1 MMVKISGLPPNIKC
15 YDVKTLI
22 KRECNII
29 DIILDDLVGDVNACK
44 TIRVGLADDEE
55 GCRVIKCL
63 NGFRFGDKYII
74 KVEQVCKSSSSNTK
88 QTDSGPAD
96 RYQPTNYHNYPGTN
110 SSNDHKI
117 GYPSNKSG
125 NQSLTSQGPGNYDK
139 GPYGSQGHWKE
150 SSQYITKT
158 DDFRAST
165 NFNVDQAGY
174 QAGHNQNQWGNKNTS
189 RPQNFD
195 SFTAPNLTNTRDCRS
210 PDQSRSVTMSTP
222 LLTKIL
228 HNLTNPPQR
237 LIQND
242 GSSSP
247 PRRNSSFGRQESR
260 NIGRPQSPRE
270 NPPQTRHRQPERPVS
285 PGKRAMQQG
294 WQSDFKQT
302 PQRTKDVPSNRN
314 ISPPGQRTP
323 AGRPKSPS
331 WTAPIRYSPPRAS
344 ARQQFPS
351 SARVFD
357 FRRPG
362 EKSMS
367 GPHVMQPPGPTQP
380 GYTNVDNKN
389 VRFPP
394 FVRTNNPYE
403 QYMENNPASS
413 QARPQHI
420 QSQET
425 IQPMYSGG
433 YPSSHKGN
441 ASQPAWGPVQKTSWQ
456 QETKRV
462 FDPKLGDNVNL
473 PPPVHMRSP
482 RSPVR
487 RGSSIGQPVWGET
500 HNVQADNAR
509 NPGWRPDPFQET
521 VAKRQSGAG
530 NVQRFENSLGGRSD
544 FYEGIQHPP
553 PGSFRSNVDPQTNDY
568 REPNSSTRSSKESFQ
583 FQRMQRPSSEMQEGP
598 RWSKGRDEHRN
609 DFGDAYKKN
618 RDLSS
623 VPGLRSIDHQNSRD
637 HEANRP
643 NSQTQ
648 LCARPPAEPEWD
660 IDRMNDPMMN
670 PKRDKAVEA
679 IVSTILKKHQYLAE
693 CGDEERIRVIEELK
707 NELGQ
712 LFIDMFGDRDISY
725 IEIMI
730 KYKAKFGD
738 KDEEVMIENVLSKL
752 SIEMRCL
759 KRSAPEPTDIPAK
772 AARRSPEPQM
782 NTEQLTPTMSEAANV
797 PDWQLNVEPP
807 KVVSVPVV
815 GVPRVVV
822 PQPLVPQ
829 PMVPQPLVSQPMVP
843 QPMVPQPMV
852 PQPMVPQPLAPQ
864 PLVPP
869 VIGQQLPDP
878 QITAATQVAAQQ
890 INVPQQVAMAM
901 MANQHNVVPAPCEK
915 PYHQNQVPDY
925 NSSLGGTAPS
935 LGFNLYLCQ
944 ENFEPFTDT
953 EADEIKSFLIW
964 QTMKVTETSRGW
976 SPDITFKGL
985 QSVNRYEL
993 FTMDEATKKWLLK
1006 IDYSE
1011 LKNLNVLM
1019 YTMEELWYER
1029 AAIWLPGHYSKK
1041 TRLEPFE
1048 KLKLQNKRLK
1058 DVNIGKWKLVKQIVN
1073 VKGTRLYVDLSPT
1086 SARMLARYKMKLSYE
1101 LQKVDVYLK
1110 ASAVDKDTFDAGLK
1124 EKSVTDRNLIM
1135 KTARTTPMPVI
1146 QNGPSVVKITLDR
1159 TRYLTPGQTFKLR
1172 EIVIYHLFRYLEHGG
1187 TGSTD
1192 FEKYGFISPNIVGIV
1207 PENEESKRWLL
1218 NHQFGKLHYSQIL
1231 VMCGGPQDNVT
1242 YMTMHVSVPTYKNSP
1257 KSSVIFEG
1265 IKKSNANIKG
1275 LNTHLWKLR
1284 GVHHSK
1290 QKSETKLHLD
1300 VDIKSIEKLIE
1311 MNYAISYAD
1320 SNNRRHTLTM
1330 KHDYSEAKFMRLVKR
1345 HKTEMDDSSVVNME
1359 FSSDEDDVICL
1370 E

>member
-759 KRSAPEPTDIPAK
+759 KRSAPDY
-772 AARRSPEPQM
+772 RRSSRSVNRERRSSSYTRRDRFDRPGPSQDYRLYRSNRRESEKKLKENQRNDVRDNIRRVAVINRNKNAVNQNRTTFEELYRKPYVQVRKAVEDQPRATPNDVSELPTQMSKTVDGEPDDPMRNVLGPNLKKTFTGVYNPLNMKLSFDRLPRKAGVSLFLKTHNCCGLKKM
-782 NTEQLTPTMSEAANV
+782 NSKGIDYCTRARDANTLNRICAQKHFTIDNSNVTVTPMYRHMKRPPYPKTVFDGKQRRTMIGRTENRKVINTAV
-797 PDWQLNVEPP
+797 PFKDKIDDRP
-807 KVVSVPVV
+807 KVTAKTRKTETLTRDTKS
-815 GVPRVVV
+815 
-822 PQPLVPQ
+822 
-829 PMVPQPLVSQPMVP
+829 
-843 QPMVPQPMV
+843 
-852 PQPMVPQPLAPQ
+852 AEAKH
-864 PLVPP
+864 
-869 VIGQQLPDP
+869 D
-878 QITAATQVAAQQ
+878 ITALSNSTVSKLDVSKSKSNTTVIKVGNKVINIKESTDRREKQGVDDPKPIVSINEVAKTKSNTTKNEVGNKAVK
-890 INVPQQVAMAM
+890 INVPTNRTEKTLPQSKQTTKRSNIDEDNLFAKRPITMTTTSLEDGNDNDELNDSEIQELLLRSIILDECGGPDKKIPDKQSLEVERENELRMKKI
-901 MANQHNVVPAPCEK
+901 NV
-915 PYHQNQVPDY
+915 
-925 NSSLGGTAPS
+925 
-935 LGFNLYLCQ
+935 
-944 ENFEPFTDT
+944 DT
-953 EADEIKSFLIW
+953 EAKPYLSTGKSLAEENDYDELNDNEIKAMLSEIIVIDECGLAD
-964 QTMKVTETSRGW
+964 MKPKET
-976 SPDITFKGL
+976 
-985 QSVNRYEL
+985 
-993 FTMDEATKKWLLK
+993 
-1006 IDYSE
+1006 
-1011 LKNLNVLM
+1011 
-1019 YTMEELWYER
+1019 
-1029 AAIWLPGHYSKK
+1029 SKK
-1041 TRLEPFE
+1041 TNEEQIGVKVKTDSKLGTE
-1048 KLKLQNKRLK
+1048 KSDFPTLPNKSDGAINEK
-1058 DVNIGKWKLVKQIVN
+1058 SD
-1073 VKGTRLYVDLSPT
+1073 DELSD
-1086 SARMLARYKMKLSYE
+1086 SEIRAMLAE
-1101 LQKVDVYLK
+1101 
-1110 ASAVDKDTFDAGLK
+1110 
-1124 EKSVTDRNLIM
+1124 
-1135 KTARTTPMPVI
+1135 
-1146 QNGPSVVKITLDR
+1146 SVVLDEC
-1159 TRYLTPGQTFKLR
+1159 G
-1172 EIVIYHLFRYLEHGG
+1172 
-1187 TGSTD
+1187 
-1192 FEKYGFISPNIVGIV
+1192 
-1207 PENEESKRWLL
+1207 ES
-1218 NHQFGKLHYSQIL
+1218 
-1231 VMCGGPQDNVT
+1231 D
-1242 YMTMHVSVPTYKNSP
+1242 
-1257 KSSVIFEG
+1257 
-1265 IKKSNANIKG
+1265 
-1275 LNTHLWKLR
+1275 
-1284 GVHHSK
+1284 
-1290 QKSETKLHLD
+1290 SE
-1300 VDIKSIEKLIE
+1300 
-1311 MNYAISYAD
+1311 
-1320 SNNRRHTLTM
+1320 
-1330 KHDYSEAKFMRLVKR
+1330 
-1345 HKTEMDDSSVVNME
+1345 
-1359 FSSDEDDVICL
+1359 
-1370 E
+1370 